1 MIFSTLINISL
12 FFIFVI
18 TFGYNCLRNFVVK
31 KKINNINKN
40 DKNKYLYYRE
50 LLKELSIEE
59 LGYLFNGKKDVNLY
73 IAVSLIKLKKINNVQ
88 LYNDD
93 KNLKVLVEN
102 NLFKKGYI
110 KELNYDKYLKEIL
123 SKKDITASEKFIL
136 SNLKN
141 IDKDYFKKEYI
152 SIIEKNLNLKGYIE
166 KYESTK
172 MELFSIS
179 LGVISFIIYFISV
192 LINNGD
198 NDICD
203 SARGESEHGGLSDFG
218 REVVSEMNRTGMIV
232 DLSHASEKTFYDTLE
247 ESAVPVVCSH
257 SSCRALCDHP
267 RNLTDEQMKE
277 LARRGGVMQVCLYG
291 GFLRKDAPATI
302 LDAVEHLNHM
312 VNMMGI
318 DHVGIG
324 TDFDGDGGICGCA
337 SASELINFTRRL
349 LSERYSE
356 SDIRKIWGGNFLR
369 VMEEVQKRG
378 DVRFVER
385 V

>member
-198 NDICD
+198 NDILNLFITIIISCLFFIMSIIISYMNKFYIKTKKGKD
-203 SARGESEHGGLSDFG
+203 VYLKLLALKRYIHDFG
-218 REVVSEMNRTGMIV
+218 KFDDRE
-232 DLSHASEKTFYDTLE
+232 LE
-247 ESAVPVVCSH
+247 EIKLWDEWILYAIILNES
-257 SSCRALCDHP
+257 D
-267 RNLTDEQMKE
+267 NLTKDLKE
-277 LARRGGVMQVCLYG
+277 EYKNIM
-291 GFLRKDAPATI
+291 D
-302 LDAVEHLNHM
+302 
-312 VNMMGI
+312 GI
-318 DHVGIG
+318 NDN
-324 TDFDGDGGICGCA
+324 
-337 SASELINFTRRL
+337 S
-349 LSERYSE
+349 
-356 SDIRKIWGGNFLR
+356 
-369 VMEEVQKRG
+369 
-378 DVRFVER
+378 
-385 V
+385 